1 MSVLG
6 EEDRELTLAHG
17 VEALRYIGK
26 ELYVLRLVEL
36 RFGLDAILG
45 LTPAEGLGRAALQ
58 KLYVD
63 IAAVQ
68 LQTRLRQVSQI
79 QLLHIDEDIVAVDL
93 VAATR
98 QGRNI
103 MRVDEIEYGLEPRV
117 ERHVTLLVL
126 Q

>member
-1 MSVLG
+1 M
-6 EEDRELTLAHG
+6 
-17 VEALRYIGK
+17 
-26 ELYVLRLVEL
+26 
-36 RFGLDAILG
+36 
-45 LTPAEGLGRAALQ
+45 
-58 KLYVD
+58 
-63 IAAVQ
+63 Q

-79 QLLHIDEDIVAVDL
+79 QLLHVDEDIVAVDL
-93 VAATR
+93 VAAAR